1 LRSTGKKARKSTF
14 VGVDLSFQQILQFPL
29 GRPHT
34 LANCQPQRFQTQFES
49 NLRSALFDTNK
60 RLKVVAANILIVLF
74 QNSPLLL

>member
-34 LANCQPQRFQTQFES
+34 LANCQPQRCQTQFES
-49 NLRSALFDTNK
+49 DLRSLRLDPSK
-60 RLKVVAANILIVLF
+60 RLQVKLLNLLIVLIQF
-74 QNSPLLL
+74 RSLRY